1 MVQHQHNI
9 ALDAVVA
16 DGDDVVAVEV
26 GGENTSSILRPIRGR
41 GSRGGRGGTV
51 GWVVSTP
58 ITSSIDNVQN
68 IVVDQ
73 NETFVLQM
81 TKF

>member
-1 MVQHQHNI
+1 LVQHQHNI
-9 ALDAVVA
+9 ALDA
-16 DGDDVVAVEV
+16 VVAVEV

-51 GWVVSTP
+51 GGVVSTP
-58 ITSSIDNVQN
+58 ITSSIDNFQN

>member
-9 ALDAVVA
+9 ALDA
-16 DGDDVVAVEV
+16 VVAVEV

-51 GWVVSTP
+51 GGVVSTP
-58 ITSSIDNVQN
+58 ITSSIDNFQN